1 VFGLGLTQVN
11 LEFAGSWDALGDH
24 KRRGN
29 QMREVFKVEL
39 SEVQKRL
46 IVLSENAQTIMDKAS
61 RAFLNSDVTL
71 ADEAL
76 ALSEANEAGAL
87 DLDEL
92 VIRVLA
98 TQSPVARDLR
108 ILVSALR
115 MSASLERMGSLASH
129 VAAIARYRYPG
140 SAIPESLRQTFEDMA
155 RLDLELV
162 SKATKL
168 LANTDLDLARE
179 IQAQDEA
186 VDRLHRKVF
195 DVVLASD
202 WKENA
207 MFTVDV
213 TLASRYF
220 ERFADHVVDISAKVS
235 FLQTGD
241 WHDA

>member
-1 VFGLGLTQVN
+1 MHGIFQNALADVQGRLVN
-11 LEFAGSWDALGDH
+11 LA
-24 KRRGN
+24 
-29 QMREVFKVEL
+29 
-39 SEVQKRL
+39 
-46 IVLSENAQTIMDKAS
+46 ENAESIMDKAS

-76 ALSEANEAGAL
+76 ALAEANEAKAL

-92 VIRVLA
+92 VIKVLA

-129 VAAIARYRYPG
+129 IAAIARYRYPG
-140 SAIPESLRQTFEDMA
+140 NAIPASLRKTFEDMA
-155 RLDLELV
+155 RIDLELV
-162 SKATKL
+162 GKAIKL
-168 LANTDLDLARE
+168 LQNTDSDLVRE
-179 IQAQDEA
+179 IQARDEA

-195 DVVLASD
+195 DVVLSPE

-220 ERFADHVVDISAKVS
+220 ERFADHVVDISSKVS
-235 FLQTGD
+235 FLQTGE
-241 WHDA
+241 WHD

>member
-1 VFGLGLTQVN
+1 MRAVFQ
-11 LEFAGSWDALGDH
+11 
-24 KRRGN
+24 
-29 QMREVFKVEL
+29 QEL
-39 SEVQKRL
+39 LEVQSRL
-46 IVLSENAQTIMDKAS
+46 VSLAETSEKIMDKAS
-61 RAFLNSDVTL
+61 RAFLNSDVSM

-76 ALSEANEAGAL
+76 ALAEANEERAL

-92 VIRVLA
+92 VIKVLA

-129 VAAIARYRYPG
+129 IAAIARYRYPG
-140 SAIPESLRQTFEDMA
+140 SAIPESLRKTFEDMA
-155 RLDLELV
+155 RIDLELV

-168 LANTDLDLARE
+168 LGNTDLDLARE

-195 DVVLASD
+195 DIVLDPNWS
-202 WKENA
+202 ENA

-220 ERFADHVVDISAKVS
+220 ERFADHVVDISSKVS
-235 FLQTGD
+235 FLQTGE
-241 WHDA
+241 WQDAN

>member
-1 VFGLGLTQVN
+1 MYGIFQNALADVQGRLVN
-11 LEFAGSWDALGDH
+11 LA
-24 KRRGN
+24 
-29 QMREVFKVEL
+29 
-39 SEVQKRL
+39 
-46 IVLSENAQTIMDKAS
+46 ENAESIMDKAS

-76 ALSEANEAGAL
+76 ALAETNETKAL

-92 VIRVLA
+92 VIKVLA

-115 MSASLERMGSLASH
+115 MSASLERMGSLSSH

-140 SAIPESLRQTFEDMA
+140 SAIPTSLRQTFEDMA
-155 RLDLELV
+155 RIDLELV
-162 SKATKL
+162 GKAIKL
-168 LANTDLDLARE
+168 LQNTDLDLVRE
-179 IQAQDEA
+179 IQARDEA

-195 DVVLASD
+195 DVVLSPE

-207 MFTVDV
+207 MYTVDV

-220 ERFADHVVDISAKVS
+220 ESFADHVVDISSKVS
-235 FLQTGD
+235 FLQTGEWQD
-241 WHDA
+241 

>member
-1 VFGLGLTQVN
+1 MRNVFQ
-11 LEFAGSWDALGDH
+11 
-24 KRRGN
+24 
-29 QMREVFKVEL
+29 QEL
-39 SEVQKRL
+39 SEVQARL
-46 IVLSENAQTIMDKAS
+46 VTLANEATKIMEKAAK
-61 RAFLNSDVTL
+61 AFLSSDVSL

-76 ALSEANEAGAL
+76 ALTDANEARAL

-92 VIRVLA
+92 VIKVLA

-129 VAAIARYRYPG
+129 IAAIARYRYPG
-140 SAIPESLRQTFEDMA
+140 SAIPDSLRSTFEEMA
-155 RLDLELV
+155 RIDIELAGKAANLLE
-162 SKATKL
+162 
-168 LANTDLDLARE
+168 NTDLDLARE
-179 IQAQDEA
+179 IQARDEA
-186 VDRLHRKVF
+186 VDILHRRVF
-195 DVVLASD
+195 EVVLAPD
-202 WKENA
+202 WTENA

-241 WHDA
+241 WQDPS

>member
-1 VFGLGLTQVN
+1 MHGIFKN
-11 LEFAGSWDALGDH
+11 ALAD
-24 KRRGN
+24 
-29 QMREVFKVEL
+29 
-39 SEVQKRL
+39 VQARL
-46 IVLSENAQTIMDKAS
+46 VDLAENAEAIMDKAS

-76 ALSEANEAGAL
+76 ALAEANETRAL

-92 VIRVLA
+92 VIKVLA

-115 MSASLERMGSLASH
+115 MSASLERMGSLSSH

-140 SAIPESLRQTFEDMA
+140 SAIPTSLRKTFEDMA
-155 RLDLELV
+155 RIDLELV
-162 SKATKL
+162 GKAIKL
-168 LANTDLDLARE
+168 LQNTDLDLVRE
-179 IQAQDEA
+179 IQARDEA

-195 DVVLASD
+195 DVVLSPE

-207 MFTVDV
+207 MYTVDV

-220 ERFADHVVDISAKVS
+220 ERFADHVVDISSKVS
-235 FLQTGD
+235 FLQTGEWQD
-241 WHDA
+241 

>member
-1 VFGLGLTQVN
+1 
-11 LEFAGSWDALGDH
+11 
-24 KRRGN
+24 
-29 QMREVFKVEL
+29 MREVFKHELTEVQSRLVEL
-39 SEVQKRL
+39 AASAEAVM
-46 IVLSENAQTIMDKAS
+46 SKAS

-76 ALSEANEAGAL
+76 ALASANENRAL

-92 VIRVLA
+92 VLKVLA

-115 MSASLERMGSLASH
+115 MSASIERMGSLASH
-129 VAAIARYRYPG
+129 IAAIARYRVPG
-140 SAIPESLRQTFEDMA
+140 NAVPASLRQTFEDMA
-155 RLDLELV
+155 RIDLELV
-162 SKATKL
+162 AKAIKL
-168 LANTDLDLARE
+168 LGNTDLDLARE

-195 DVVLASD
+195 DTVLAPD

-235 FLQTGD
+235 FLQTGE
-241 WHDA
+241 WAENQ

>member
-1 VFGLGLTQVN
+1 MHGIFKN
-11 LEFAGSWDALGDH
+11 ALAD
-24 KRRGN
+24 
-29 QMREVFKVEL
+29 
-39 SEVQKRL
+39 VQARL
-46 IVLSENAQTIMDKAS
+46 VDLAENAESIMDKAS

-76 ALSEANEAGAL
+76 ALAETNETKAL

-92 VIRVLA
+92 VIKVLA

-115 MSASLERMGSLASH
+115 MSASLERMGSLSSH

-140 SAIPESLRQTFEDMA
+140 SAIPASLRQTFEDMA
-155 RLDLELV
+155 RIDLELV
-162 SKATKL
+162 GKAIKL
-168 LANTDLDLARE
+168 LQNTDLDLVRE
-179 IQAQDEA
+179 IQARDES

-195 DVVLASD
+195 DVVLSPE

-207 MFTVDV
+207 MYTVDV

-220 ERFADHVVDISAKVS
+220 ERFADHVVDISSKVS
-235 FLQTGD
+235 FLQTGEWQD
-241 WHDA
+241 

>member
-1 VFGLGLTQVN
+1 MRNVFQ
-11 LEFAGSWDALGDH
+11 
-24 KRRGN
+24 
-29 QMREVFKVEL
+29 QEL
-39 SEVQKRL
+39 SEVQARL
-46 IVLSENAQTIMDKAS
+46 VTLANEATKIMEKAAK
-61 RAFLNSDVTL
+61 AFLSSDVSL

-76 ALSEANEAGAL
+76 ALTDANEARAL

-92 VIRVLA
+92 VIKVLA

-129 VAAIARYRYPG
+129 IAAIARYRYPG
-140 SAIPESLRQTFEDMA
+140 SAIPDSLRSTFEEMA
-155 RLDLELV
+155 RIDIELAGKAANLLE
-162 SKATKL
+162 
-168 LANTDLDLARE
+168 NTDLDLARE
-179 IQAQDEA
+179 IQARDEA
-186 VDRLHRKVF
+186 VDILHRRVF
-195 DVVLASD
+195 EVVLAPD

-241 WHDA
+241 WQDSPAS

>member
-1 VFGLGLTQVN
+1 MRAVFQ
-11 LEFAGSWDALGDH
+11 
-24 KRRGN
+24 
-29 QMREVFKVEL
+29 QEL
-39 SEVQKRL
+39 SEVQARL
-46 IVLSENAQTIMDKAS
+46 ITLAETAEVIMDKAS

-76 ALSEANEAGAL
+76 ALAEANEERAL
-87 DLDEL
+87 GLDEL
-92 VIRVLA
+92 VIKVLA

-129 VAAIARYRYPG
+129 IAAIARYRYPG
-140 SAIPESLRQTFEDMA
+140 SAIPDSLRKTFEDMA
-155 RLDLELV
+155 RLDLELAG
-162 SKATKL
+162 KAAKL
-168 LANTDLDLARE
+168 LGNTDLDLARE

-220 ERFADHVVDISAKVS
+220 ERFADHVVDISSKVS
-235 FLQTGD
+235 FLQTGEWQD
-241 WHDA
+241 N

>member
-1 VFGLGLTQVN
+1 MRNVFQ
-11 LEFAGSWDALGDH
+11 
-24 KRRGN
+24 
-29 QMREVFKVEL
+29 QEL
-39 SEVQKRL
+39 SEVQARL
-46 IVLSENAQTIMDKAS
+46 VTLANEATKIMEKAAK
-61 RAFLNSDVTL
+61 AFLSSDVSL

-76 ALSEANEAGAL
+76 ALTDANEARAL

-92 VIRVLA
+92 VIKILA

-129 VAAIARYRYPG
+129 IAAIARYRYPG
-140 SAIPESLRQTFEDMA
+140 SAIPDSLRSTFEEMA
-155 RLDLELV
+155 RIDIELAGKAANLLE
-162 SKATKL
+162 
-168 LANTDLDLARE
+168 NTDLDLARE
-179 IQAQDEA
+179 IQARDEA
-186 VDRLHRKVF
+186 VDILHRRVF
-195 DVVLASD
+195 EVVLAPD

-241 WHDA
+241 WQDSPAS

>member
-1 VFGLGLTQVN
+1 MYGIFQNALADVQGRLVN
-11 LEFAGSWDALGDH
+11 LA
-24 KRRGN
+24 
-29 QMREVFKVEL
+29 
-39 SEVQKRL
+39 
-46 IVLSENAQTIMDKAS
+46 ENAESIMDKAS

-76 ALSEANEAGAL
+76 ALAETNETKAL

-92 VIRVLA
+92 VIKVLA

-115 MSASLERMGSLASH
+115 MSASLERMGSLSSH

-140 SAIPESLRQTFEDMA
+140 SAIPTSLRKTFEDMA
-155 RLDLELV
+155 RIDLELV
-162 SKATKL
+162 GKAIKL
-168 LANTDLDLARE
+168 LQNTDLDLVRE
-179 IQAQDEA
+179 IQARDES

-195 DVVLASD
+195 DVVLSPE

-207 MFTVDV
+207 MYTVDV

-220 ERFADHVVDISAKVS
+220 ERFADHVVDISSKVS
-235 FLQTGD
+235 FLQTGEWQD
-241 WHDA
+241 